1 MSVFGVILVGIF
13 HAFSRIRTEYGE
25 IRSIRSIT
33 PKTDTFY
40 LEWCT
45 LKYSFFFFY
54 LMWFTLK
61 YSKYYSVQMRENAG
75 KMRTRITS
83 NTDTF
88 YAVWK
93 SIRSKSSYLV
103 RIQEKMYQKKLC
115 IWIVFTQWLLKY
127 SPSNHIS
134 FQWKFIK
141 KKISKSNT

>member
-40 LEWCT
+40 LEWFT

-115 IWIVFTQWLLKY
+115 IWIVFTQL
-127 SPSNHIS
+127 IAQV
-134 FQWKFIK
+134 F
-141 KKISKSNT
+141 SK